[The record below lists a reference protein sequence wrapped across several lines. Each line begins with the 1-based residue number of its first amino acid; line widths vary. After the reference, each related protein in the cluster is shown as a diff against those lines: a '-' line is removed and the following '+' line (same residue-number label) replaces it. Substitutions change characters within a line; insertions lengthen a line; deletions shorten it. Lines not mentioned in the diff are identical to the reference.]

1 MLFKWLLV
9 SGINKLFK
17 IRFISLFLVSTCDYS
32 WSSYKTLLLNY
43 SSYEYIWKYAYKTY
57 GWHIDLKIYSINLVS
72 QTWKAE
78 WAKSQDISNTRK
90 HMQTPRL
97 NIVLQRINVE
107 DRARICAPNFKI
119 FFQSTEIIRQT
130 NDKGSKSMKGMSFN
144 NLQSIS
150 FI

>member
-9 SGINKLFK
+9 SGMNNLFK
-17 IRFISLFLVSTCDYS
+17 KIFLSLFLISTCDYG
-32 WSSYKTLLLNY
+32 WSSYKILLLNY
-43 SSYEYIWKYAYKTY
+43 NSYKYICKYAYKTY
-57 GWHIDLKIYSINLVS
+57 GWHIDLKIYSISLVS

-78 WAKSQDISNTRK
+78 LGKSQDISNTRK

-107 DRARICAPNFKI
+107 DGARICAPNFKI
-119 FFQSTEIIRQT
+119 FFQSTESIRQT
-130 NDKGSKSMKGMSFN
+130 NNKGSKSMKGMSFN
-144 NLQSIS
+144 NQQSTA